1 MNDVLIAPTVLFIL
15 ALVILNFEYTN
26 KLRKSLEELNNLKK
40 DNAELSYRLST
51 LGGVDCTIKLR
62 GLKMQIKS
70 LHSDL
75 EAAYTDVAYCDN
87 TDEIV
92 ASLQAQIHE
101 IASECE
107 SGI

>member
-26 KLRKSLEELNNLKK
+26 KLRKSLEELSTLKK

-51 LGGVDCTIKLR
+51 LGGVNCTIKLR
-62 GLKMQIKS
+62 AEDANKKPAL
-70 LHSDL
+70 DL

-92 ASLQAQIHE
+92 AGLQAQIHE
-101 IASECE
+101 IASECG